1 MSQRQSITAESIFG
15 DDFDADIA
23 TSGSSDVDS
32 PSDGQSSNP
41 ECESQIVRYDI
52 NSKIDWVLSDLFVR
66 ERNVDHF
73 FFNYFIASSS

>member
-41 ECESQIVRYDI
+41 ECERQIVRYDI
-52 NSKIDWVLSDLFVR
+52 SSEIDWVMSDFLVR
-66 ERNVDHF
+66 ERNVDEC
-73 FFNYFIASSS
+73 FFNCFIASNS